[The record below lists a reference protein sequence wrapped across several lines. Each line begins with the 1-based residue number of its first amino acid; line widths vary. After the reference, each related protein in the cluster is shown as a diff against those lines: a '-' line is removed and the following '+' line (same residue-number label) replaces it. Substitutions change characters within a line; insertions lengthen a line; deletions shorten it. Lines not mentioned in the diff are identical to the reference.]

1 MSKLES
7 IQTEPEQRQ
16 LVRRESDR
24 STAKLVHEL
33 KRLIAAFADE
43 TTTQYKNER
52 ITVARLYEEN
62 AKLNEHLSYWI
73 TRYDKMKAL
82 VKRHG
87 IDPAESYD

>member
-43 TTTQYKNER
+43 TTTQYKHER
-52 ITVARLYEEN
+52 ITVARLEN
-62 AKLNEHLSYWI
+62 ERTKLLDDVEYWI
-73 TRYDKMKAL
+73 ARYDKMKAL